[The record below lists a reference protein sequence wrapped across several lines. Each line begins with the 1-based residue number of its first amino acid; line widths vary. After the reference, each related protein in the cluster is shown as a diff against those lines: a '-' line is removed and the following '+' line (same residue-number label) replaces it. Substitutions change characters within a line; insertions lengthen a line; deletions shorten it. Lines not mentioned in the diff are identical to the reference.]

1 MCVVRQVVVLG
12 VHCNAGVSS
21 DCVTLQTLLL
31 CVLYCQVLVVLPG
44 TSCIARCSL
53 YCQVL
58 VVLPGASCIARCS
71 LYCQVLVV
79 LPGASCIA
87 RY

>member
-1 MCVVRQVVVLG
+1 MCVVWQVLVLF
-12 VHCNAGVSS
+12 VCCTAGGSS
-21 DCVTLQTLLL
+21 DCVTLQTLVL

-58 VVLPGASCIARCS
+58 VVLPGTGCIARYW
-71 LYCQVLVV
+71 LYCQVLVLRV
-79 LPGASCIA
+79 LRFNC
-87 RY
+87 